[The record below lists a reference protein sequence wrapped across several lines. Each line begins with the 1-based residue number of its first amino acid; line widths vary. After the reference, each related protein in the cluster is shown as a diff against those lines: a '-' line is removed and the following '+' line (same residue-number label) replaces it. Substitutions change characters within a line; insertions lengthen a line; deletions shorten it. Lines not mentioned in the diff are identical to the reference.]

1 MFSSQKILKIS
12 LICFLIDFTCFITFH
27 NIRVKDWSFVDTI
40 PNTPVNIGTYYSTVW
55 KSLQQVIDEAVASYT
70 QNRTNTFKFRDTMF
84 NTSLPWQVVDSAA
97 GRISVL
103 K

>member
-1 MFSSQKILKIS
+1 MFILYI
-12 LICFLIDFTCFITFH
+12 I
-27 NIRVKDWSFVDTI
+27 NYRVKDWSFVDTI
-40 PNTPVNIGTYYSTVW
+40 PNTDVHIGTYYSTVW

-70 QNRTNTFKFRDTMF
+70 KNRDYTFKFRDSMF
-84 NTSLPWQVVDSAA
+84 KSSLPWQLVDSAA